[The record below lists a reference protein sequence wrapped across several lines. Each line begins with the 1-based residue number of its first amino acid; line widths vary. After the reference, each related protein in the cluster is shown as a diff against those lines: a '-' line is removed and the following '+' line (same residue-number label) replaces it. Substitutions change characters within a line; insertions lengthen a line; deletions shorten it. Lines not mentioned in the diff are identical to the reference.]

1 MSCPAQF
8 SSRNKKAFMAALDRI
23 AAANREPSPREAG
36 CLFSALGAMASGAE
50 RSAEQWI
57 ARCQHADSPK
67 QHAWNAPARLTVDG
81 LRVALVELTRI
92 GNINGRAAKY
102 RDAVVAL
109 PLRDN
114 RPSCAWCDRGKLDV
128 IEQWSDPHDGIIGV
142 TLKCDAPQCGR
153 LTTV

>member
-57 ARCQHADSPK
+57 ARCQHADPPK
-67 QHAWNAPARLTVDG
+67 QHAWDVPAQLTVDG
-81 LRVALVELTRI
+81 LRGALVELTRI
-92 GNINGRAAKY
+92 GNINGCAVKSSDTLAA
-102 RDAVVAL
+102 R

-128 IEQWSDPHDGIIGV
+128 IEQWSDPRDGITGV
-142 TLKCDAPQCGR
+142 TLKCDAAKCGK